1 MSSEII
7 PHGGQA
13 VLEGVMMRGTD
24 SMAMAVR
31 NPEGEIIVEKYPLQ
45 SRRQEYPFLNWPLIR
60 GVVALIEALFLGV
73 KTLSRSANLALG
85 EEEEEIKPLEM
96 VVTVL
101 LSLGL
106 AVLLFVIMPAAVIRL
121 LQGFIKSDFLLN
133 LGEGLI
139 KIAALMAYIGV
150 LNFFPDTRRF
160 FQNHGAE
167 HKVLH
172 TYEAGM
178 DLTVENVRRFSTR
191 HPRCGT
197 SFIFLVVIISA
208 ILFTVLFGRPPFL
221 QRILSHLLLL
231 PVVAGIAYEILR
243 AGGKKNP
250 HVLIKIARWPG
261 LLLQALT
268 TREPDVDQ
276 IDVAI
281 KALEGVLD

>member
-1 MSSEII
+1 MSSEIV

-106 AVLLFVIMPAAVIRL
+106 AVLLFVIMPAAVIRF

>member
-1 MSSEII
+1 MSNEIV

-150 LNFFPDTRRF
+150 LNVFPDTRRF

-268 TREPDVDQ
+268 TREPDGDQ

-281 KALEGVLD
+281 KALEGVLN